1 MERGR
6 QRYAERGGTWP
17 DRTRRVVARAHKL
30 KPAPRVVIAASLP
43 THPPA
48 SLAHPSALR
57 YVALCDVRL
66 TNPTPPPR
74 RSFVRSVGRSVPPP
88 LVLSPATASN
98 TVLPLAD
105 PPPLAFPACP
115 PTDPRNRSLP
125 YHRATPR
132 TDSPS
137 PDPPA
142 SRPTPLRFARLR
154 SLSLSRSSLSSDCRP
169 RCGSLRSPS
178 VPLALPGLPLP
189 RDARRHHP
197 LRATSTPESRAAL
210 WNTTGSPAII
220 FCPIICRV
228 RVYACERTEMG
239 EPKKGRVENDH
250 LEAITKQRRIETV
263 FSMIAKRHCT
273 REK

>member
-1 MERGR
+1 M
-6 QRYAERGGTWP
+6 
-17 DRTRRVVARAHKL
+17 
-30 KPAPRVVIAASLP
+30 
-43 THPPA
+43 
-48 SLAHPSALR
+48 
-57 YVALCDVRL
+57 
-66 TNPTPPPR
+66 
-74 RSFVRSVGRSVPPP
+74 
-88 LVLSPATASN
+88 
-98 TVLPLAD
+98 LPLAD

-154 SLSLSRSSLSSDCRP
+154 SLSLSLGLFSPPTAVPVAALCVPPLSPWRS
-169 RCGSLRSPS
+169 
-178 VPLALPGLPLP
+178 LPLP

-197 LRATSTPESRAAL
+197 LRATSTPESHAAL

-220 FCPIICRV
+220 FCPIICRA

-250 LEAITKQRRIETV
+250 LEAITKQRRNRLLDDRETALHEGEMIETRGCIQPKWHLIV
-263 FSMIAKRHCT
+263 SICHVRVNFLWKNSVR
-273 REK
+273 RE